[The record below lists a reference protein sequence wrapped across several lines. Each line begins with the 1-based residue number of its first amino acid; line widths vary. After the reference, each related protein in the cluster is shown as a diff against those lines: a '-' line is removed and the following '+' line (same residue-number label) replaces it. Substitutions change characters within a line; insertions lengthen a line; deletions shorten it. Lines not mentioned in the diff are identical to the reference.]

1 MRNPFARKPPA
12 PPASPALTA
21 LTTEQEAE
29 LREQA
34 RLVVR
39 PGFTGLDDAV
49 VAVTEWYE
57 GEDVA
62 PEVLEPAVER
72 IVGEEW
78 AVRDA
83 ELAVAT
89 DAGDFERLGRA
100 FVALADEGVLAR
112 MNFTCC
118 QNCGT
123 TEIDDERTPLDAVA
137 AGPGRYGYDEW
148 AYTFFHQQD
157 AEGLGEP
164 DAVLRLSFS
173 AFTAAPDADP
183 ADVAAGRAGDQ
194 EAMKR
199 VMAHTDAV
207 VGRAVVSALV
217 DQGLTVMW
225 DGTAAQRIAVA
236 VPEWRK
242 PLPTD

>member
-1 MRNPFARKPPA
+1 MRNPFGKRHDPE
-12 PPASPALTA
+12 PASVTP
-21 LTTEQEAE
+21 EQELE
-29 LREQA
+29 LRAQA

-39 PGFTGLDDAV
+39 PGFTGRDDAV
-49 VAVTEWYE
+49 AAVVEWYE
-57 GEDVA
+57 AEGLD
-62 PEVLEPAVER
+62 PDVLEATAER
-72 IVGEEW
+72 VVAEEW
-78 AVRDA
+78 AARDA
-83 ELAVAT
+83 ELAA
-89 DAGDFERLGRA
+89 AGDDGDYGRLERA
-100 FVALADEGVLAR
+100 FAALVDERVLAR

-118 QNCGT
+118 QTCGT
-123 TEIDDERTPLDAVA
+123 TEIDDERTPLDA
-137 AGPGRYGYDEW
+137 GPGRYGYAEW

-164 DAVLRLSFS
+164 DAQLRLSFS

-183 ADVAAGRAGDQ
+183 ADVATGRAGDRD
-194 EAMKR
+194 AMQR

-207 VGRAVVSALV
+207 VGRAVVGALV

-242 PLPTD
+242 PLPVE